1 MKTRTLGPGGPVVS
15 ALGLGCMGMSDFYA
29 DRDDARSVET
39 LHRALELGVTLF
51 DTADMYGP
59 HTQRGTGR
67 PRARRAPRRR
77 LPGDQVRHRPRP
89 RRRIA
94 ARDRR
99 QPRLCQ
105 GRLRGLA
112 RRLGTDRIDLY
123 YQHRV
128 DPKTPIEETVGAMAE
143 LVEEGK
149 VRHLGLSE
157 AGAETIRRA
166 HAVHPITA
174 VQWEY
179 SLWTRDV
186 EEEVKPVVEELGI
199 GLVPY
204 SPLGR
209 GFLSGKIR
217 SLDDLESGDYRR
229 KSPRFEGDNLE
240 RNLELVGVVEEIAA
254 ERGAT
259 PAQVA
264 LAWVLSR
271 GEHLVPIP
279 GTKRV
284 PTWRRTS
291 GRSRSSSPPM
301 TRTARGGPAEPVGRA
316 LRRVRHADGQPLS
329 RPRVRPWPSASCPR
343 PTPSG
348 ARRTRWASQNTDLGK
363 QLEATRL
370 GARLWRLA
378 PGQAS
383 TRHRHIE
390 QEELYVLLEG
400 RGRVRVDDELLTL
413 ERRSTRCWSSPT
425 APGRSST
432 TPMASS
438 SGSSPAP
445 RRSRPTRWR

>member
-1 MKTRTLGPGGPVVS
+1 MKNRTLGPDGPSVS
-15 ALGLGCMGMSDFYA
+15 ALGLGCMGMSDFYGE
-29 DRDDARSVET
+29 RDDEQSVET
-39 LHRALELGVTLF
+39 IRRALDLGVTLL

-59 HTQRGTGR
+59 HLNEELVGKALAERRDEAFIATKFGIVRDPVDASKRGVDGS
-67 PRARRAPRRR
+67 PDYVKGSCEGS
-77 LPGDQVRHRPRP
+77 LS
-89 RRRIA
+89 
-94 ARDRR
+94 
-99 QPRLCQ
+99 
-105 GRLRGLA
+105 
-112 RRLGTDRIDLY
+112 RLGTDRIDLY

-149 VRHLGLSE
+149 VLHLGLSE

-217 SLDDLESGDYRR
+217 SLDDLDSEDYRR

-254 ERGAT
+254 ERDAT
-259 PAQVA
+259 LAQVA

-279 GTKRV
+279 GTKRI
-284 PTWRRTS
+284 
-291 GRSRSSSPPM
+291 
-301 TRTARGGPAEPVGRA
+301 
-316 LRRVRHADGQPLS
+316 QY
-329 RPRVRPWPSASCPR
+329 
-343 PTPSG
+343 
-348 ARRTRWASQNTDLGK
+348 
-363 QLEATRL
+363 LEDNL
-370 GARLWRLA
+370 GALELEL
-378 PGQAS
+378 S
-383 TRHRHIE
+383 TDD
-390 QEELYVLLEG
+390 
-400 RGRVRVDDELLTL
+400 VRTL
-413 ERRSTRCWSSPT
+413 EEALPT
-425 APGRSST
+425 V
-432 TPMASS
+432 
-438 SGSSPAP
+438 SGE
-445 RRSRPTRWR
+445 RYDENGMKTVNR